1 MLSTVWIWDTQTL
14 RAQAVLIQHNNVRR
28 MHWHPAK
35 KDLLLLDCNDNIA
48 YLYNVSSAEPPTPI
62 EATLSVTPLFTFA
75 PTQAKD
81 SKPVVLAAT
90 RTAFTLIYPEG
101 KDQAVEAGFSTPKQN
116 DDSVVEDS
124 LFDVL
129 TGKTPAPAK
138 TQLSYTEQV
147 DMDADLEGVMAGLDD
162 TFRAKREVTS
172 SPMPPDPLDDSQIF

>member
-1 MLSTVWIWDTQTL
+1 
-14 RAQAVLIQHNNVRR
+14 
-28 MHWHPAK
+28 MHWHPSK
-35 KDLLLLDCNDNIA
+35 RDLLLLDCNDSIA
-48 YLYNVSSAEPPTPI
+48 YLYNVTSEEPPIPI

-75 PTQAKD
+75 PSQSEE

-101 KDQAVEAGFSTPKQN
+101 RDQAVEAGFSTPKQN

-147 DMDADLEGVMAGLDD
+147 DMDADLEGAMAGLDD
-162 TFRAKREVTS
+162 TFRGKREEAS